1 MARYR
6 ILYWKQFPAQ
16 VKAQDDGG
24 SVSVPLPK
32 RFERALN
39 VAAMV
44 EGSISSDDYL
54 DGWQWGEEQERNGD
68 AQTVAEAVAAEI
80 ADAYSWSD
88 LQKMVR
94 EYKARAGQG

>member
-1 MARYR
+1 MTMARYR
-6 ILYWKQFPAQ
+6 VLYWKQFPAQ
-16 VKAQDDGG
+16 VRAWDEDG
-24 SVSVPLPK
+24 SISVPLPG

-54 DGWQWGEEQERNGD
+54 DGWQWGEEQERSGD
-68 AQTVAEAVAAEI
+68 AKTVAEAIAAELS
-80 ADAYSWSD
+80 DAYSWSD

-94 EYKARAGQG
+94 EYKAKG